1 MENNPTQKYGFK
13 IEVDQFGYKYPTQDF
28 YDVSEIILIEK
39 FEKISQ
45 IIKSIEKKEYCMIE
59 LGCNQCFYSIFFLS
73 MIGREKTKLIMV
85 EPYQPFLERGFRN
98 LDINNIDLEIIN
110 RCVGRKKWIG
120 HSPNYEFDVDL
131 ISIQE
136 LIEKHEIVDIFH
148 CDIDGSEV
156 EMLEQ
161 NKEVFFD
168 YRFRV
173 IFLLTHDIGKE
184 TSTHEKVK
192 YFFNQTEYELIYEC
206 DEDIIGSDT
215 LLIYSIDKK
224 ITELYKK

>member
-1 MENNPTQKYGFK
+1 MINPTQKYGFK

-85 EPYQPFLERGFRN
+85 EPYDVSEIILIEKFEKISQ
-98 LDINNIDLEIIN
+98 INIDLEIIN

-136 LIEKHEIVDIFH
+136 LIEKHEIVDVFH

-173 IFLLTHDIGKE
+173 IFLLTLFH
-184 TSTHEKVK
+184 VK
-192 YFFNQTEYELIYEC
+192 FMNPPNIRMANF
-206 DEDIIGSDT
+206 
-215 LLIYSIDKK
+215 
-224 ITELYKK
+224 

>member
-1 MENNPTQKYGFK
+1 
-13 IEVDQFGYKYPTQDF
+13 
-28 YDVSEIILIEK
+28 
-39 FEKISQ
+39 
-45 IIKSIEKKEYCMIE
+45 MI
-59 LGCNQCFYSIFFLS
+59 N
-73 MIGREKTKLIMV
+73 
-85 EPYQPFLERGFRN
+85 
-98 LDINNIDLEIIN
+98 INNIDLEIIN

-136 LIEKHEIVDIFH
+136 LIEKHEIVDVFH

-173 IFLLTHDIGKE
+173 IFLLTHDIGLE